1 VLNRLGESPEKA
13 MMKQASREMSGD
25 VVNGPGDR
33 PPALEVRLFGI
44 TRREAGGY
52 LIGAVL
58 LAVLL
63 AASGAFDSDEIALA
77 HRFGLWLVVAVL
89 GVGQTLVLDGLIA
102 PRLPGRFFAGAAA
115 AAGVIALMTLELH
128 ALKYTPLLPYPPD
141 PLLEFAAFLAPP
153 IGAIA
158 AIVILTRV
166 AAPDGLAPRLALSG
180 PQREP
185 AQLGYD
191 NVIAGYLPAP
201 TALADWPS
209 APVLWVRADDHYLEV
224 ATAAGRRFLRG
235 RMKDALRRLGGA
247 EGLQPHRSWWVA
259 RSKIA
264 RVRRQ
269 GRDYVI
275 ETRDGVDIP
284 VARARVSMLKALGLV

>member
-1 VLNRLGESPEKA
+1 
-13 MMKQASREMSGD
+13 MSGD
-25 VVNGPGDR
+25 VVNSPGDQ
-33 PPALEVRLFGI
+33 PPALEVQLFGI

-58 LAVLL
+58 LA
-63 AASGAFDSDEIALA
+63 ASGAFDSDEIALA
-77 HRFGLWLVVAVL
+77 HRLGLWLVVALL

-102 PRLPGRFFAGAAA
+102 PRMSGRFFAGAAV
-115 AAGVIALMTLELH
+115 AAGVVALMTLELH

-166 AAPDGLAPRLALSG
+166 AAPERLASRLALSG
-180 PQREP
+180 SQREP

-201 TALADWPS
+201 TALSDWPS

-235 RMKDALRRLGGA
+235 RMKDALRRLGSA

-259 RSKIA
+259 RSEITG
-264 RVRRQ
+264 VRRQ

-275 ETRDGVDIP
+275 ETSNGVDIP
-284 VARARVSMLKALGLV
+284 VARPRASVLKALGLI